1 MSIYNFNTVNHG
13 GQGYSTMG
21 HQGEIAASQ
30 IQEFHGN
37 IGNLH
42 VQTNWIVGFEDFCE
56 LKLVR

>member
-42 VQTNWIVGFEDFCE
+42 VQTN
-56 LKLVR
+56 